1 MILAF
6 ILDNQLDNAKNV
18 NSILAEFHLKGQCPE
33 DFAVLGQF
41 SAKLFTLRL

>member
-18 NSILAEFHLKGQCPE
+18 NSILAEFHLKGQCHE
-33 DFAVLGQF
+33 GFGVLGQF
-41 SAKLFTLRL
+41 CTKLFTLRL